1 MTDTATLITQL
12 RILGHLT
19 RTEAQVARLRVAQAT
34 GDDVRA
40 ELRHNAHDADGRA
53 GRIAGVLRDLGALPD
68 PVTPVLGRVAVLVR
82 GALEQTQPL
91 DEALL
96 GDLVLEHQLRDRARY
111 VGALADAAG
120 LPAVRALADDLD
132 AAHTQTVDWLSRVLA
147 GLAGGA
153 PALGATPLQKVAEQV
168 TRAAN
173 TPSKAVL
180 DGAGA
185 AVTQV
190 VTRAAN
196 TVTQA
201 GGEVRQTVVGVAGK
215 AAEVGGQVVGVAGKA
230 AEVGGQ
236 VMGVA
241 GKAAEVGGQVGGQI
255 ASVAASA
262 GGDTLK
268 VGRDAAGAAE
278 GLARRL
284 IGTAHPGA
292 DAEPEQADADQAGP
306 DQAGSDQAEPER
318 AGSPQAEPGP
328 APEEDRPLP
337 VPGFADLP
345 PHAAVAALRSL
356 DDPRDVDA
364 MLAFEQ
370 AHGDRPPVIA
380 AARIRAAAVGAAGG
394 SGTL

>member
-19 RTEAQVARLRVAQAT
+19 RTEAQVARLRVPQAT

-40 ELRHNAHDADGRA
+40 ELRHNADDADGRA

-111 VGALADAAG
+111 IGALADAAG

-147 GLAGGA
+147 GLAGGDA
-153 PALGATPLQKVAEQV
+153 ALGATPLQKVAEQV

-173 TPSKAVL
+173 APSKAVL

-236 VMGVA
+236 V
-241 GKAAEVGGQVGGQI
+241 GGQI
-255 ASVAASA
+255 AGVAASA

-284 IGTAHPGA
+284 IGSAHPGA
-292 DAEPEQADADQAGP
+292 DDEPEQADAEQAGPDQAGP
-306 DQAGSDQAEPER
+306 DQADAEQAGPDQAGPEPEPER
-318 AGSPQAEPGP
+318 SESPQAEPGP

-337 VPGFADLP
+337 FPGFADLP

-380 AARIRAAAVGAAGG
+380 AARIRAAAVGAAGR
-394 SGTL
+394 SGGL